1 MRKKNSTHPNQLV
14 LPGIES
20 APPKVRAHGLREAHT
35 YPLVSRGNRQGRP
48 FTSRR
53 VPASEAWD
61 YPEIEFRT
69 PNSQPCIV
77 LDLDGSSA
85 LERVLWSVEK
95 GRVLQP
101 NWMVTRKDG
110 GGTHMVYTLARPVLT
125 GPDMRAAPIRALA
138 RVSEYYATAVE
149 ADSGYTGVLSHNPMA
164 RAHGPGF
171 ATNWGRREPYRLPE
185 LAEVIPF
192 GWRIPKV
199 PRTGE
204 GRNCALFDA
213 LRRFAGSPE
222 NAEHDLFTVAMAIN
236 QGFERP
242 LSVQEVRGIAKSVTK
257 RRARWVARGAYY
269 TPEQRTLWG
278 RERGIRSGK
287 ARRKRT
293 ADRDS
298 EIIEAVEAGRSYR
311 AVAREFG
318 LSAMAVWK
326 IVHRVYTELLR

>member
-1 MRKKNSTHPNQLV
+1 
-14 LPGIES
+14 
-20 APPKVRAHGLREAHT
+20 
-35 YPLVSRGNRQGRP
+35 
-48 FTSRR
+48 
-53 VPASEAWD
+53 
-61 YPEIEFRT
+61 
-69 PNSQPCIV
+69 
-77 LDLDGSSA
+77 
-85 LERVLWSVEK
+85 
-95 GRVLQP
+95 
-101 NWMVTRKDG
+101 
-110 GGTHMVYTLARPVLT
+110 
-125 GPDMRAAPIRALA
+125 
-138 RVSEYYATAVE
+138 
-149 ADSGYTGVLSHNPMA
+149 MA

-192 GWRIPKV
+192 GWRIPKA

-257 RRARWVARGAYY
+257 RRARWVARGSYY

-293 ADRDS
+293 ADRDAA
-298 EIIEAVEAGRSYR
+298 IVEAVECGESIRS
-311 AVAREFG
+311 VEREYG
-318 LSAMAVWK
+318 LTHGTVRWIM
-326 IVHRVYTELLR
+326 RRGGE